1 MDPESNK
8 NTVKVGSRDSRLALL
23 QVDEIETLLKKKGA
37 ALKFARKVYRTTG
50 DKDKTTSLI
59 ANTADDFFTDTLDEA
74 VLDREIDIAIHSAKD
89 LPQKIRDGVEI
100 FALTQSPDE
109 TDAFVGKT
117 TFDHLPKGA
126 RVATSSLLRQQ
137 EVRRL
142 RPDIKTV
149 DIRGTIEERIRRME
163 EGRCDGL
170 IVAAV
175 ALKRLGLQKYIQ
187 NIMPWE
193 ATPLQGQLAVAG
205 RKDDTPLKELFA
217 CIDVRRTYGRVMLV
231 GAGPGDPELITLKGI
246 RALKDANCVF
256 YDYLIPKEILDYA
269 KKAEKIYVGKR
280 KGAHTMPQEELNR
293 RLRQKAVKGRRVV
306 RLKGGDPLVFGRG
319 ADEISYLRSY
329 HIEVEVIPGV
339 SSATGVP
346 SHLGIPLT
354 ARQTASSVAFV
365 SGYAHGEKGTER
377 RQLHIPRADT
387 LVFLMGLTKLD
398 KIVQSL
404 SAAKWPSDTPV
415 IVISKGTCP
424 DEKIISATLKDIRRK
439 VHKECLPP
447 PALIVAGETV
457 RFWQEGR
464 PWRASLQAGRPRRQ
478 RILYTGTNPAKF
490 KALGDI
496 LPFPMIQISPAK
508 LKKAEK
514 KKLLTNL
521 PHYDIILFTSRFAVQ
536 YFFEILKEEHYP
548 LPRLREKTFAAIGRE
563 TAQELVEQRIRNV
576 LTAPEETSQGLFK
589 AMLKRVNLQGKR
601 ILFPRSS
608 LPNPYLK
615 ERLTAQGSRV
625 EELTIYRNT
634 KPAKRPLPK
643 KDIGQVLFTSPS
655 TARNFLK
662 DYGAIP
668 REWRILSRGPKT
680 SEYLKKA
687 GYSHIQ
693 KMDVINGVPDAWRPA
708 EAPVKK

>member
-1 MDPESNK
+1 MIK
-8 NTVKVGSRDSRLALL
+8 AGSRDSRLALL
-23 QVDEIETLLKKKGA
+23 QVDEIETLLKKNKGI
-37 ALKFARKVYRTTG
+37 ALKFARKAYRTTG
-50 DKDKTTSLI
+50 DKDKTTSLV
-59 ANTADDFFTDTLDEA
+59 ANTADDFFTDTLDQA
-74 VLDREIDIAIHSAKD
+74 VLGREIDVAIHSAKD
-89 LPQKIRDGVEI
+89 LPQKIGDGLEI

-117 TFDHLPKGA
+117 TFDHLPRGA

-137 EVRRL
+137 EARRL

-149 DIRGTIEERIRRME
+149 DIRGTLEERIQKME

-193 ATPLQGQLAVAG
+193 GTPLQGQLAVVG
-205 RKDDTPLKELFA
+205 RKGDTFLKKLFA
-217 CIDVRRTYGRVMLV
+217 CIDVRRTYGRVTLV

-246 RALKDANCVF
+246 RALRDADCVF

-293 RLRQKAVKGRRVV
+293 RLRQKAVEGRRVV

-329 HIEVEVIPGV
+329 HIEVAVIPGV

-346 SHLGIPLT
+346 SYLGIPLT

-377 RQLHIPRADT
+377 RPLHIPRADT
-387 LVFLMGLTKLD
+387 LVFLMGLTKLNQ
-398 KIVQSL
+398 IVQSL
-404 SAAKWPSDTPV
+404 SAAKWPSNTPV

-424 DEKIISATLKDIRRK
+424 DEKIISASLKDIRRK

-457 RFWQEGR
+457 RFWQENR
-464 PWRASLQAGRPRRQ
+464 PWRARGFAPRRASLQAGRPRRQ

-508 LKKAEK
+508 LTKAEK
-514 KKLLTNL
+514 KRLLTNL
-521 PHYDIILFTSRFAVQ
+521 PRYDIILFTSRFAVK
-536 YFFEILKEEHYP
+536 YFFEILKEGHYP
-548 LPRLREKTFAAIGRE
+548 LQRLREKTFAAIGRE
-563 TAQELVEQRIRNV
+563 TAHALGEQRIRKI
-576 LTAPEETSQGLFK
+576 LTASEETSQGLFK

-643 KDIGQVLFTSPS
+643 EDIGQVLFTSPS

-668 REWRILSRGPKT
+668 RKWRILSRGPKT
-680 SEYLKKA
+680 SEYLKKR
-687 GYSHIQ
+687 GYSSFQ
-693 KMDVINGVPDAWRPA
+693 GVNLQPRDK
-708 EAPVKK
+708 ENL

>member
-1 MDPESNK
+1 MIK
-8 NTVKVGSRDSRLALL
+8 AGCRDSRLALL
-23 QVDEIETLLKKKGA
+23 QADEIETLLKKKGVV
-37 ALKFARKVYRTTG
+37 LKFARKVYRTTG
-50 DKDKTTSLI
+50 DKDKTTSLL

-89 LPQKIRDGVEI
+89 LPQKIRDGLEI

-117 TFDHLPKGA
+117 TFDHLPQGA
-126 RVATSSLLRQQ
+126 RVATSSPLRQQ

-163 EGRCDGL
+163 NGGCDGL

-193 ATPLQGQLAVAG
+193 GTPLQGQLAVIG
-205 RKDDTPLKELFA
+205 RKDDAPLKKLFT
-217 CIDVRRTYGRVMLV
+217 CIDVRRSYGRVMLV

-246 RALKDANCVF
+246 RALKYADCVF
-256 YDYLIPKEILDYA
+256 YDYLIPPGILDYA
-269 KKAEKIYVGKR
+269 KRAEKIYVGKR
-280 KGAHTMPQEELNR
+280 KGAHTMPQKELNR
-293 RLRQKAVKGRRVV
+293 RLRQKAVEGRRVV

-377 RQLHIPRADT
+377 RPLHIPRADT

-424 DEKIISATLKDIRRK
+424 DEKIVSAPLKDIQRK

-457 RFWQEGR
+457 RFWQGN
-464 PWRASLQAGRPRRQ
+464 RPRRQ

-508 LKKAEK
+508 LTKAEK
-514 KKLLTNL
+514 KRLLTNL
-521 PHYDIILFTSRFAVQ
+521 PRYDIILFTSRFAVQ

-563 TAQELVEQRIRNV
+563 TAQELVEQRIRKI
-576 LTAPEETSQGLFK
+576 LTASEETSQGLFK
-589 AMLKRVNLQGKR
+589 AMLKKVNLKGKR

-643 KDIGQVLFTSPS
+643 EDIGQVLFTSPS

-668 REWRILSRGPKT
+668 QEWRILSRGPKT
-680 SEYLKKA
+680 SAYLKKRA
-687 GYSHIQ
+687 YSSFQEVNLQTID
-693 KMDVINGVPDAWRPA
+693 KEDL
-708 EAPVKK
+708 